1 MNNDDMHHAYVLKP
15 FPLVFNNIFYFHSL
29 IVAFSINI
37 SRYVWSWYEK
47 KLFCDLLKLR
57 SISLKTAHSILIT
70 NKIVLILVV
79 YFFSQVRIV
88 SKTSPPE
95 LIIEHLLLHKI
106 YIGNGCCISV
116 ILGNI
121 IPPVGDYTFH
131 IAPKSTM
138 AIEK

>member
-1 MNNDDMHHAYVLKP
+1 M
-15 FPLVFNNIFYFHSL
+15 
-29 IVAFSINI
+29 
-37 SRYVWSWYEK
+37 
-47 KLFCDLLKLR
+47 KLR
-57 SISLKTAHSILIT
+57 SSLQNAPNILFT
-70 NKIVLILVV
+70 YKIILKFVV

>member
-1 MNNDDMHHAYVLKP
+1 MFDHDMK
-15 FPLVFNNIFYFHSL
+15 
-29 IVAFSINI
+29 
-37 SRYVWSWYEK
+37 K
-47 KLFCDLLKLR
+47 KLFCDWLKLR
-57 SISLKTAHSILIT
+57 SILKIVPNILIT
-70 NKIVLILVV
+70 NKIVLKLVV
-79 YFFSQVRIV
+79 YFFSQVLIV
-88 SKTSPPE
+88 SKTSPLE

-131 IAPKSTM
+131 IAPKSRM

>member
-1 MNNDDMHHAYVLKP
+1 MIWKKIVLW
-15 FPLVFNNIFYFHSL
+15 LAEA
-29 IVAFSINI
+29 AFS
-37 SRYVWSWYEK
+37 
-47 KLFCDLLKLR
+47 LT
-57 SISLKTAHSILIT
+57 SLKTAHSILIT

-131 IAPKSTM
+131 IAPKSRM